1 MVAIAEVLSQAENQ
15 WLLKGVADLLELPP
29 QLIFLLLLEPSLL
42 YNLRVFLL
50 LLLRIALGLA
60 SGQVRWLFLTV
71 SPTLRQSATVQVIAS
86 L

>member
-42 YNLRVFLL
+42 YNLWVFLL

-71 SPTLRQSATVQVIAS
+71 SPALRQSATIQVIAR